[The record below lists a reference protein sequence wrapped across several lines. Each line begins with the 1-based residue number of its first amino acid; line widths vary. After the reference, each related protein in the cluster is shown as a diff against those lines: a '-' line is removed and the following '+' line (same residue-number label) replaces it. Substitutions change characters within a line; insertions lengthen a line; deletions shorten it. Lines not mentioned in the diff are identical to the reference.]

1 MDVLPEAHRKNIRC
15 RQPAFASYTVV
26 MIPNGG
32 SREQQRRRR
41 EVTDETAGGG
51 VVSIFEIGGA
61 WSRLS
66 VPHSAAR
73 GITHESLQHGTL
85 ALLGPRIH
93 LLVDWIHQRI
103 LLRLGVATKFG
114 GTLADRSSLDVEL
127 TAKRVDTTLH
137 IGLVHDDHL
146 LNTTVISLSA
156 DFLRHQPHQVFT
168 TTIRRRRYL
177 WRHIL
182 RESFTTTLWRCS
194 AA

>member
-103 LLRLGVATKFG
+103 LLRLGVATKSERG
-114 GTLADRSSLDVEL
+114 VIDRYQQ
-127 TAKRVDTTLH
+127 
-137 IGLVHDDHL
+137 II
-146 LNTTVISLSA
+146 NCLSNKF
-156 DFLRHQPHQVFT
+156 DNR
-168 TTIRRRRYL
+168 
-177 WRHIL
+177 
-182 RESFTTTLWRCS
+182 
-194 AA
+194 